1 MISLTDPVQRKVF
14 NDKIRNRA
22 IFTSGV
28 GARSGF
34 SCLMTNQI
42 CDIQLLDNGQCY
54 PLRFIEKQT
63 VSGTLFENKTESE
76 SPKDAVTNQFL
87 KKINSTYNS
96 ESISEEDVFYYIYG
110 LLHSD
115 DYRERFSNNLVNKIP
130 RIPLVSTKMFTFLC
144 EAGKLGD
151 LHCNFDCVENILSK

>member
-1 MISLTDPVQRKVF
+1 
-14 NDKIRNRA
+14 
-22 IFTSGV
+22 
-28 GARSGF
+28 
-34 SCLMTNQI
+34 MTNQI

-96 ESISEEDVFYYIYG
+96 ESISEEAVFYYIYG

-130 RIPLVSTKMFTFLC
+130 RITLVSTKKMFTFLC
-144 EAGKLGD
+144 EAGKKLGD
-151 LHCNFDCVENILSK
+151 LIVILTVWRNILSK